1 MTPKQLCIETTR
13 VDGRFVRLRRFRP
26 DTARCSFP
34 TLPLLL
40 LHGLGCSSD
49 AWTPALRALARH
61 GCARRV
67 VAPDMPGYG
76 HSPGP
81 RRALGMTELADWATR
96 LLDALE
102 IERAHLAGNSMGC
115 QVALA
120 LARRHPERVGG
131 MVLTGPTTGARL
143 VPIWRY
149 VFGLV
154 VDGLHEPIVYNGT
167 LFRMYL
173 EMGLRR
179 YLATAKKML
188 ADDPFA
194 QITAVQAPCLILRG
208 AMDGVVPERAARQ
221 LAESL
226 PRGAFSEVT
235 GKAHALQFNHPTAF
249 VQNALGFLAGTE
261 AAEEAR

>member
-1 MTPKQLCIETTR
+1 MTFQQLCIETAQ
-13 VDGRFVRLRRFRP
+13 VDGRSVRLRRFSP
-26 DTARCSFP
+26 PACSP

-40 LHGLGCSSD
+40 LHGLGCSAD
-49 AWTPALRALARH
+49 AWLPALRAFGRH

-76 HSPGP
+76 RSPGP
-81 RRALGMTELADWATR
+81 RRALGMTELADWAAR

-131 MVLTGPTTGARL
+131 MVLTGPTTGTRL

-149 VFGLV
+149 MVGLV
-154 VDGLHEPIVYNGT
+154 VDGIHEPIVYNGT

-179 YLATAKKML
+179 YLATAWKMFQ
-188 ADDPFA
+188 DDPFA
-194 QITAVQAPCLILRG
+194 CTKEVQAPCLILRG
-208 AMDGVVPERAARQ
+208 ETDGVVPERIARL

-226 PRGAFSEVT
+226 PRGAFSEVA
-235 GKAHALQFNHPTAF
+235 GKAHALQFNHPIAF
-249 VQNALGFLAGTE
+249 VQNTLAFLAG
-261 AAEEAR
+261 ADAVEEAR